1 MPNGYSIESIIV
13 NGLFTLGGVL
23 LGSLMSTIRDLL
35 ALKSN
40 QKIEYIWLE
49 HKNRVEAYKDLS
61 KFVRNLEQTIWPD
74 NEEVFESFIEVCKNS
89 LDGITASFPY
99 YSRKVIRDLIMIESL
114 YDKAMIDVNWEIGP
128 EESVK
133 KELPRIVENLYKRV
147 LDDCQKWNR

>member
-1 MPNGYSIESIIV
+1 M
-13 NGLFTLGGVL
+13 
-23 LGSLMSTIRDLL
+23 
-35 ALKSN
+35 
-40 QKIEYIWLE
+40 
-49 HKNRVEAYKDLS
+49 
-61 KFVRNLEQTIWPD
+61 RNLEQTIWPD

-133 KELPRIVENLYKRV
+133 KELPRIVENLYKRA